1 MRVSQAKKQCQK
13 PSAPGSAKRW
23 AGATSIYK
31 KKRAA
36 NLSWFFQGRP
46 KLMPQNEASC
56 RRLSPSATLKITPSR
71 VLSLR
76 RNTRRVARTF
86 LSAFEG
92 TELKNPGFSATKTF
106 MENFR
111 QLMEIIGTAVDGV
124 GVFIVAAGAL
134 VATARLLVRRTQNT
148 GNYYSSYRQDIGRAI
163 LLGLEFLI
171 AGDIIRTVVVAPTI
185 QNVLVLGL
193 IVLIRTFLSLSLQL
207 EIEGRLPWQRANNG

>member
-1 MRVSQAKKQCQK
+1 M
-13 PSAPGSAKRW
+13 
-23 AGATSIYK
+23 
-31 KKRAA
+31 
-36 NLSWFFQGRP
+36 
-46 KLMPQNEASC
+46 
-56 RRLSPSATLKITPSR
+56 
-71 VLSLR
+71 
-76 RNTRRVARTF
+76 
-86 LSAFEG
+86 
-92 TELKNPGFSATKTF
+92 PGFPTTKTF

-134 VATARLLVRRTQNT
+134 VATGRLLVHRAHNA

-207 EIEGRLPWQRANNG
+207 EIEGRLPWHREAAQADQG

>member
-1 MRVSQAKKQCQK
+1 
-13 PSAPGSAKRW
+13 
-23 AGATSIYK
+23 
-31 KKRAA
+31 
-36 NLSWFFQGRP
+36 
-46 KLMPQNEASC
+46 
-56 RRLSPSATLKITPSR
+56 
-71 VLSLR
+71 
-76 RNTRRVARTF
+76 
-86 LSAFEG
+86 
-92 TELKNPGFSATKTF
+92 

-111 QLMEIIGTAVDGV
+111 QLMEIVGTAVDAV

-134 VATARLLVRRTQNT
+134 VATARLLIHRAHNI

-207 EIEGRLPWQRANNG
+207 EIEGRLPWRREGLPQININVADAVFTETALFCCLISCLNHVDRKFLSDRAIELPLCRGAANTASFNEISKKEAV